1 MPIRG
6 GWLLMIGSLLAAAPG
21 RGAEL
26 KKDTIDAF
34 DRYVAAAEERLQ
46 PRFRGDRF
54 LWSDEAPENRQHV
67 SQGQIVVQPAQNRG
81 ITEIKGGLV
90 HDWMG
95 AVLIRSTTLAKTIAV
110 VQDYARHAD
119 IYRPEVAKAEIRSRR
134 GNEFDVYMRIVKSK
148 LFLTDVLNTE
158 QEIRFVPIDDKRIYS
173 RAYSTRIAEVTDAG
187 KSNEHELP
195 PGKDRGLLWR
205 MVGYWFFEERDGGVY
220 VECEAISLTRDV
232 PLGMGKLFGPIVRS
246 MPAES
251 LRISLE
257 HTRSGVPALS
267 SDPP

>member
-6 GWLLMIGSLLAAAPG
+6 GWLLLIGSLLAVGPG
-21 RGAEL
+21 GAAEL
-26 KKDTIDAF
+26 KKETIDAF

-46 PRFRGDRF
+46 PRFRGDHF
-54 LWSDEAPENRQHV
+54 LWSDDVDSQRQQV
-67 SQGQIVVQPAQNRG
+67 SQGTVVIEPAQNRG
-81 ITEIKGGLV
+81 ITEIKGGLI

-95 AVLIRSTTLAKTIAV
+95 AVLIRPTTLAKTLSV
-110 VQDYARHAD
+110 VQDYARHVE
-119 IYRPEVAKAEIRSRR
+119 IYRPEVARAGIRSRH
-134 GNEFDVYMRIVKSK
+134 GNDFDVSMRIVKSK

-158 QEIRFVPIDDKRIYS
+158 QEIRFVPIDGRRIYS

-205 MVGYWFFEERDGGVY
+205 MIGYWFFEERDGGVY

-232 PLGMGKLFGPIVRS
+232 PLGMGKIFGPIVRS

-257 HTRSGVPALS
+257 HTRSAVAAS
-267 SDPP
+267 SGDSP